1 MFRHNLTQVNH
12 APLYSRRPVEGRFLI
27 QVQTEFLILRA
38 EGALCMRKYCISA
51 AGQRLQKSTPSS
63 LIVPLAFLT
72 MVCPPCSAPMHLQN
86 EHLLP
91 VSSTTMKHSFAMS
104 VLHLQHL
111 VFPP

>member
-1 MFRHNLTQVNH
+1 MFYNFLAQVID
-12 APLYSRRPVEGRFLI
+12 ALLYHTCPPGRFLI

-38 EGALCMRKYCISA
+38 EGALRTRKSRISA
-51 AGQRLQKSTPSS
+51 AGRRLQKSTPSS

-91 VSSTTMKHSFAMS
+91 LSSTMKHSFAMG
-104 VLHLQHL
+104 VLHSQHL